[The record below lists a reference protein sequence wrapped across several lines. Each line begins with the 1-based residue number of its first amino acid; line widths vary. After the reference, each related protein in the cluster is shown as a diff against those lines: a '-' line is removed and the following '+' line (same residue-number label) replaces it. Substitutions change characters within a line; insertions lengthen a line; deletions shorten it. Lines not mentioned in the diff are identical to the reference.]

1 MYTNLKKEKGNKG
14 LSNSEVA
21 LASAMWSAKE
31 IGVELD
37 YASLSE
43 FYSESGVKN
52 LELLKD
58 KIKNANGII
67 ISTPVYF
74 GDRGSLYKV

>member
-1 MYTNLKKEKGNKG
+1 
-14 LSNSEVA
+14 
-21 LASAMWSAKE
+21 MWSAKE

-43 FYSESGVKN
+43 FYSNQVKN

-67 ISTPVYF
+67 ISQFILEIEITCTK
-74 GDRGSLYKV
+74 SN